1 MKGQGEMVSN
11 SQRRDLDLIN
21 VVVFTMGSRLPREV
35 VDALSLEIFKV
46 RQNAALNT

>member
-21 VVVFTMGSRLPREV
+21 VVVFTMRSRLPREV
-35 VDALSLEIFKV
+35 VGAPSLEIFKV